1 MKNTALPQREQE
13 FTLEPLVI
21 EINMFVYKK
30 WWIYQVG
37 WLQQVRNT
45 CFRPQMPSDAI
56 LSFGG
61 LVEAS
66 GHLIIE
72 RMLGQ
77 T

>member
-1 MKNTALPQREQE
+1 MKSIYLFIKKMVDISGRLVTASQKY
-13 FTLEPLVI
+13 
-21 EINMFVYKK
+21 M
-30 WWIYQVG
+30 
-37 WLQQVRNT
+37 T